1 MSLQI
6 GQKAPDFTLY
16 KTFNETV
23 SLSDYAGKKNVLLL
37 FFPQAF
43 TGNCIKQLCFA
54 RDNMAVYN
62 KIDAQVI
69 GISVDTVAS
78 QNKFSEEQGFN
89 FPLLS
94 DFNKEVSTAYDC
106 IHESFTHMNMKGV
119 SKRSAFVIDK
129 QGVIQY
135 AEVLDNPGVQ
145 PNFEAINEV
154 INRLP

>member
-23 SLSDYAGKKNVLLL
+23 SLSDFAGKKNVLLL

-94 DFNKEVSTAYDC
+94 DFNKEVSTAYQC

-119 SKRSAFVIDK
+119 SKRSAFIIDK

-135 AEVLDNPGVQ
+135 AEVSDNPGIQ

-154 INRLP
+154 IVRLG

>member
-119 SKRSAFVIDK
+119 SKRSAFIIDK

-135 AEVLDNPGVQ
+135 AEVSDNPGIQ

-154 INRLP
+154 IVRLG

>member
-23 SLSDYAGKKNVLLL
+23 SLSDFAGKNNVLLL
-37 FFPQAF
+37 FFPLAF
-43 TGNCIKQLCFA
+43 SGNCIKQLCSA

-94 DFNKEVSTAYDC
+94 DFNKEVSTAYQC

-119 SKRSAFVIDK
+119 SKRSAFIIDK

-135 AEVLDNPGVQ
+135 AEVSDNPGVQ
-145 PNFEAINEV
+145 PNFEAINEIIV
-154 INRLP
+154 RLG

>member
-1 MSLQI
+1 
-6 GQKAPDFTLY
+6 
-16 KTFNETV
+16 
-23 SLSDYAGKKNVLLL
+23 LLL
-37 FFPQAF
+37 FFPLAF
-43 TGNCIKQLCFA
+43 SGNCIKQLCSA

-94 DFNKEVSTAYDC
+94 DFNKEVSTAYQC

-119 SKRSAFVIDK
+119 SKRSAFIIDK

-135 AEVLDNPGVQ
+135 AEVSDNPGVQ
-145 PNFEAINEV
+145 PNFEAINEIIV
-154 INRLP
+154 RLG

>member
-23 SLSDYAGKKNVLLL
+23 SLSDFAGKNNVLLL
-37 FFPQAF
+37 FFPLAF
-43 TGNCIKQLCFA
+43 SGNCIKQLCSA

-94 DFNKEVSTAYDC
+94 DFNKEVSTAYQC

-119 SKRSAFVIDK
+119 SKRSAFIIDK

-135 AEVLDNPGVQ
+135 AEVSDNPGIQ

-154 INRLP
+154 IVRLG

>member
-1 MSLQI
+1 
-6 GQKAPDFTLY
+6 LY

-23 SLSDYAGKKNVLLL
+23 SLSDFAGKNNVLLL
-37 FFPQAF
+37 FFPLAF
-43 TGNCIKQLCFA
+43 SGNCIKQLCSA

-119 SKRSAFVIDK
+119 SKRSAFIIDK

-135 AEVLDNPGVQ
+135 AEVSDNPGVQ